1 MRSNDVTSSAKIASF
16 GERVERTPFSHRFW
30 RSWPVIGC
38 LGRPKGGDKWGNV
51 RMTGSPASTYPLKIA
66 ISVHIFRVDPESVH
80 RFDDHDRCQIFA
92 ATCWAPRAAFARR
105 PTAHQLV
112 QDPEQQSVAR

>member
-1 MRSNDVTSSAKIASF
+1 MRSDDVTSSAKIASF

-30 RSWPVIGC
+30 RSWPVSGC

-66 ISVHIFRVDPESVH
+66 ISVHRMRVDSNFQHGNRDHGPTTRH
-80 RFDDHDRCQIFA
+80 R
-92 ATCWAPRAAFARR
+92 P
-105 PTAHQLV
+105 V
-112 QDPEQQSVAR
+112 

>member
-1 MRSNDVTSSAKIASF
+1 MRSDDVTSSAKIASF

-51 RMTGSPASTYPLKIA
+51 RMTGSP
-66 ISVHIFRVDPESVH
+66 VDVPAQ
-80 RFDDHDRCQIFA
+80 DRHFGAQIPGRPGI
-92 ATCWAPRAAFARR
+92 CAPF
-105 PTAHQLV
+105 
-112 QDPEQQSVAR
+112 